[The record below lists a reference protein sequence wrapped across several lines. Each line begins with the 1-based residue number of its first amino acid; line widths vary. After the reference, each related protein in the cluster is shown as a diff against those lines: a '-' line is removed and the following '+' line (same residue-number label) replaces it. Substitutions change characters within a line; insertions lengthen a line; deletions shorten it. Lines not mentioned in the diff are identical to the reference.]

1 MLEFLQASSEGEI
14 IETAKAAVMLDFGQ
28 PLEVREYPLPG
39 QIEPGA
45 MLVKVEMAGICGTDV
60 HLWKGQ
66 LPIPRPIIMGHET
79 VGVVERIGEGL
90 GTDWT
95 GAPLREGDRVTWSAG
110 MLCGHCYH
118 CSVIRQ
124 PTRCLNRSAYGISFN
139 SDNPPHFSGGY
150 AEYIY
155 LRPRTAIFKL
165 STLAAEAVTGAGCA
179 LVTAIHGIER
189 MGINWGDTVVIQGS
203 GPVGLAALAVAQ
215 TAGALM
221 TIVIGGP
228 RSRLELAQTFGAD
241 HTINID
247 EITDS
252 AARLDQ
258 VKRLTKGYG
267 ADAVIE
273 CVGAPAVVPEG
284 FEMCRDGGKYLVL
297 GHYGDAGATSI
308 NPHVI
313 TRKQLTVYGSWASEP
328 RHMAMAMDFLRKH
341 GERFPFDQMI
351 SHRFPLDRAF
361 DGLQTTGQWASRK
374 SVIVP

>member
-1 MLEFLQASSEGEI
+1 MP
-14 IETAKAAVMLDFGQ
+14 DFHQ
-28 PLEVREYPLPG
+28 PLEVREYPIPDV
-39 QIEPGA
+39 IETGA
-45 MLVKVEMAGICGTDV
+45 IFVKVRMAGVCGTDV

-66 LPIPRPIIMGHET
+66 LPIPRPLIMGHET
-79 VGVVERIGEGL
+79 VGVVECIGEGVNR
-90 GTDWT
+90 DWT
-95 GAPLREGDRVTWSAG
+95 GGPLREGDRVTWSAG
-110 MLCGHCYH
+110 MLCGDCHNCT
-118 CSVIRQ
+118 VIRQ

-139 SDNPPHFSGGY
+139 CDDPPHFSGGY
-150 AEYIY
+150 AEYVY
-155 LRPRTAIFKL
+155 LRPRTAVFKL
-165 STLAAEAVTGAGCA
+165 SDVADEAVIGAGCA

-215 TAGALM
+215 TAGALF

-228 RSRLELAQTFGAD
+228 AARLEIAKTFGAD
-241 HTINID
+241 YTINIE
-247 EITDS
+247 EISDPV
-252 AARLDQ
+252 AHLDQ
-258 VKRLTKGYG
+258 VRRLTKGFG

-284 FEMCRDGGKYLVL
+284 FEMCRDGGRYLVL
-297 GHYGDAGATSI
+297 GHYGDAGPTPI

-328 RHMAMAMDFLRKH
+328 RHMAMAIEFLRQQ
-341 GERFPFDQMI
+341 GDRFPFNQVV

-361 DGLQTTGQWASRK
+361 EALQTTAHWASRK

>member
-1 MLEFLQASSEGEI
+1 MPEFH
-14 IETAKAAVMLDFGQ
+14 Q
-28 PLEVREYPLPG
+28 PLEVRRYPLPHE
-39 QIEPGA
+39 IEPGA
-45 MLVKVEMAGICGTDV
+45 MLVRIEMAGICGTDV

-79 VGVVERIGEGL
+79 VGVIVNIGAGVK
-90 GTDWT
+90 TDWI
-95 GAPLREGDRVTWSAG
+95 GAALSQGDRVTWSAG
-110 MLCGHCYH
+110 RLCGNCYH
-118 CSVIRQ
+118 CTVIHQ

-139 SDNPPHFSGGY
+139 CDEPPHFSGGY

-155 LRPRTAIFKL
+155 LRPGTAIFKL
-165 STLAAEAVTGAGCA
+165 SDVSSDAITGAGCA

-189 MGINWGDTVVIQGS
+189 IGINWGDRVVIQGS

-228 RSRLELAQTFGAD
+228 SPRLNLARVFGAD

-247 EITDS
+247 ETTES
-252 AARLDQ
+252 AARLSQ
-258 VKRLTKGYG
+258 VRQLTNGHG

-273 CVGAPAVVPEG
+273 CVGLPSVVPEG
-284 FEMCRDGGKYLVL
+284 LEMCRDGGKYLVL
-297 GHYGDAGATSI
+297 GHYGDAGATPI

-313 TRKQLTVYGSWASEP
+313 TRKQLTVQGSWASEP
-328 RHMAMAMDFLRKH
+328 RHMAAAIEFLRKH
-341 GERFPFDQMI
+341 GKRFPFDQLI

-361 DGLQTTGQWASRK
+361 EALQTTAKWASSK